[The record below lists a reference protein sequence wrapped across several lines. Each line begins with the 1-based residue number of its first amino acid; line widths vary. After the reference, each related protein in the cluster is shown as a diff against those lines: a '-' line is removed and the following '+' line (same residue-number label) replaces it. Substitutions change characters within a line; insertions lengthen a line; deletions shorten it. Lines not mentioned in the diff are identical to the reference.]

1 MRLQILT
8 LVFYM
13 EEIVEVSS
21 VGISSLAKYF
31 VMQNEEFACIH
42 VKPPTVP
49 SYLGSTN
56 LVYYFYALVDFGT
69 SVISFVM

>member
-1 MRLQILT
+1 M
-8 LVFYM
+8 
-13 EEIVEVSS
+13 EVSS

-49 SYLGSTN
+49 SYLGDAASEAFT
-56 LVYYFYALVDFGT
+56 AASGSHPQTSEQHSGGIKGCCRTKSGT
-69 SVISFVM
+69 GC